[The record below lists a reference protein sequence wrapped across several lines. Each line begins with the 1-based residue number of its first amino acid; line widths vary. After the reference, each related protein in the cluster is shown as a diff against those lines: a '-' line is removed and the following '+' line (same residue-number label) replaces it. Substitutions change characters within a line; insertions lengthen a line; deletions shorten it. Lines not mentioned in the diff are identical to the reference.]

1 MKNNIALL
9 RKNSNLTQ
17 LDLAK
22 LVAVSRQ
29 TIISVESG
37 KYNPSLRLAYD
48 ISQVFHKN
56 IEEIFDFS
64 VKEEDEEWKR

>member
-64 VKEEDEEWKR
+64 VKEEDEE